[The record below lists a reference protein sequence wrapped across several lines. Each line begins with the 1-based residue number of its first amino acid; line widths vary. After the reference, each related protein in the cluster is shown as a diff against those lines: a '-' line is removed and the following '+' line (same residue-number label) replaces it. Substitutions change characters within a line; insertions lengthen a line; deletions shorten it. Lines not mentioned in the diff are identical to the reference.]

1 MWIPLSYALRGLWQ
15 RKMTTLLAVFGLGTV
30 VAIIAGVL
38 ALQQGFETLYAE
50 HGRKDL
56 FVFLRPGANSE
67 GESTFPPDRAKTLIK
82 SLPEIAQDEAGQP
95 LASMECFLAVR
106 RYKVDGGE
114 TNVPIRGVQPM
125 TFALRGDDVRI
136 VEGEPF
142 EPGTDQVVVGRSLLG
157 RIRNCNLGATI
168 WINTTPFQVV
178 GVLDSEGPFSSEIWG
193 DFDRMSDALNR
204 ENPNRIVAQ
213 MVPGTD
219 EQAFAKALE
228 KHPEVP
234 AKVLSERTYLSS
246 QTAALSATLKFL
258 AGLLGTIMGVAAIFT
273 ATNTMLSAL
282 AARTREVGT
291 LLSIGFRPIA
301 VFLSFLIEALFLG
314 LLGGLVGCL
323 LVLPIHGIRTGTM
336 NFDTF
341 TEVAFAFRITPEVLT
356 TAIVFSLFLGLLGGA
371 WPAWRASRLL
381 PTEALRRR

>member
-82 SLPEIAQDEAGQP
+82 SLPEIALDEAGQP

-178 GVLDSEGPFSSEIWG
+178 GVLDSDGPFSSEIWG

>member
-291 LLSIGFRPIA
+291 LLSIGFRPKA

-341 TEVAFAFRITPEVLT
+341 TEVAFGFRITPEVLT